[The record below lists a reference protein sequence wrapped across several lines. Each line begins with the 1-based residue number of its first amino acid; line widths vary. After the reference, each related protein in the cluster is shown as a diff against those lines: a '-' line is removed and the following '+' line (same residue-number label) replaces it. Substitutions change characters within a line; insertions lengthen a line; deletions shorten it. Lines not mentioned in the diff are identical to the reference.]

1 MTSTPR
7 PGPLAGIKVLDLTS
21 VIMGPYCTQILA
33 DLGAEVIK
41 IESPSG
47 DTLRAIPP
55 ARTPGNGATFRW
67 LNRGKRSV
75 VLDLKQADARS
86 ALLELAR
93 EADVF
98 VHSMRPQAIAQLG
111 LEYAAFATANLSLVY
126 CNLYGF
132 GRGGRYAGMAAYDDT
147 IQAACGLA
155 MLQEEMLGQPSYVAS
170 VVADK
175 ICGLTAVYAIMAA
188 LLHRERGGEG
198 QEVDVPM
205 FETMASFVLV
215 EHLGGQL
222 FTPPMGR
229 PVYARAASPARRP
242 YPARDGYLS
251 VLVYNDKQWQAF
263 TQLVDRPDLGTDPR
277 FCSLQQRSLNVD
289 AWCDAVAEQI
299 ARRETAQWLQ
309 LLPAIGVP
317 AMALN
322 RTDDLFSDPHL
333 GDVGFFAEVQDAQ
346 DGPLRMPRPPVEFH
360 ATPTPVRPGGPA
372 LGQDTEAVLAAIGLS
387 AERIQSLSRHAS
399 KSTDARAGAA
409 PSLAPAGKA
418 AP

>member
-1 MTSTPR
+1 MTSTAR
-7 PGPLAGIKVLDLTS
+7 TGPLAGTKVLDLTS

-41 IESPSG
+41 IESPAG
-47 DTLRAIPP
+47 DTLRDIPP
-55 ARTPGNGATFRW
+55 ARTPGNGASFRW

-75 VLDLKQADARS
+75 VLDLKQAQARS

-98 VHSMRPQAIAQLG
+98 VHSMRPQAIAELG
-111 LEYAAFATANLSLVY
+111 LEYAAFDKVNPDLVY

-155 MLQEEMLGQPSYVAS
+155 MLQREMLGQPSYVAS

-188 LLHRERGGEG
+188 LLHRERGGPG

-242 YPARDGYLS
+242 YPTRDGFIS

-263 TQLVDRPDLGTDPR
+263 TRLVNRRDLGSDPR
-277 FCSLQQRSLNVD
+277 FGSLRQRSLNVD
-289 AWCDAVAEQI
+289 AWCNAVAEQI
-299 ARRETAQWLQ
+299 AQRETAQWLQ
-309 LLPAIGVP
+309 ELPAIGVP

-322 RTDDLFSDPHL
+322 STDDLFNDPHL
-333 GDVGFFAEVQDAQ
+333 KDVGFFAEVQDAE
-346 DGPLRMPRPPVEFH
+346 DGPLRMPRPPVVFH
-360 ATPTPVRPGGPA
+360 RTPSTLHPGGPR
-372 LGQDTEAVLAAIGLS
+372 LGQDTEQVLAGIGLD
-387 AERIQSLSRHAS
+387 AAQIQRLRQDGWVQ
-399 KSTDARAGAA
+399 TAGT
-409 PSLAPAGKA
+409 PPPHSGDKA
-418 AP
+418 MGQVIS

>member
-1 MTSTPR
+1 MACTPR
-7 PGPLAGIKVLDLTS
+7 NGPLAGIKVLDLTS

-55 ARTPGNGATFRW
+55 ARTPGNGACFRW

-75 VLDLKQADARS
+75 VLDLKQPEARD

-98 VHSMRPQAIAQLG
+98 VHSMRPQAIARLR
-111 LEYAAFATANLSLVY
+111 LEHAAFEAVNPALVY

-155 MLQEEMLGQPSYVAS
+155 RLQEEMLGQPSYVAS

-175 ICGLTAVYAIMAA
+175 VCGLTGAYAIMAA
-188 LLHRERGGEG
+188 LLHRERGGPG

-205 FETMASFVLV
+205 FETMASFMLV

-222 FTPPMGR
+222 FTPPTGR
-229 PVYARAASPARRP
+229 PVYARATSPARRP
-242 YPARDGYLS
+242 YPTRDGFIS

-263 TQLVDRPDLGTDPR
+263 TRLVDRPDLGADPR
-277 FCSLQQRSLNVD
+277 FCSLQQRSLHVE
-289 AWCDAVAEQI
+289 AWCNAVAAQI
-299 ARRETAQWLQ
+299 AVHETAHWLER
-309 LLPAIGVP
+309 LPPIGVP

-322 RTDDLFSDPHL
+322 RTDDLFTDPHL
-333 GDVGFFAEVQDAQ
+333 QDVGFFAEVPDAR
-346 DGPLRMPRPPVEFH
+346 DGPLRMPRSPVVFQRTPAPVH
-360 ATPTPVRPGGPA
+360 AGGPT
-372 LGQDTEAVLAAIGLS
+372 LGQDTEHVLASIGLS
-387 AERIQSLSRHAS
+387 PLQIQAMHKRGVIGVANPDHAAQ
-399 KSTDARAGAA
+399 KNMT
-409 PSLAPAGKA
+409 
-418 AP
+418 